1 MHFPA
6 SWQTLAKE
14 TPADIP
20 LLSCSSIV
28 KFCCLRNKSALYDLG
43 AGLYAV
49 QSVEN
54 HACRCGPEGRDR
66 PPDLITQAVLNAI
79 ESTGLRGAGGVRV
92 GPAGQELLQAE
103 ELRGPELHDGPL
115 ATSGRSGRAC
125 KSCRDCSAVEQ
136 HSRPHQCC
144 RFLLDRRQVSH
155 SSAAAAAAAAAAAMQ
170 APPVQSVA
178 GPTALPGQLAAQAPV
193 QSVTPAAGYSVHA
206 GPQSLLQQQHCRP
219 HQRTRFLLDRQP
231 RQDSSP
237 PNWFLLKAAR
247 TASGPGRAVRHS
259 CSSSTP
265 GRTWFL
271 LDRQPRQDSS
281 PPKHP
286 GSHSL
291 LQQHSRTRAP
301 SSWTDSPRLGRT
313 PNGGAVGDLQKPAED
328 REVREEEAGSFGL
341 MPHHK

>member
-1 MHFPA
+1 MNFPA

-115 ATSGRSGRAC
+115 ATSGRACRFANSGRAC
-125 KSCRDCSAVEQ
+125 KSCRDCVRVPPTWAPCQVRTCLQIVQRLLCRRAALQAAAAVLSVPAGPTPGQ
-136 HSRPHQCC
+136 SLLSSSSSSSSSDAGPTRAIGCWTDSPARTARRPST
-144 RFLLDRRQVSH
+144 RAVSH
-155 SSAAAAAAAAAAAMQ
+155 SCSRLLGSCWTAVTPAAAALQAAPAH
-170 APPVQSVA
+170 SVPA
-178 GPTALPGQLAAQAPV
+178 GPTAPPGQLAAQLV
-193 QSVTPAAGYSVHA
+193 LVESRQNSS
-206 GPQSLLQQQHCRP
+206 RP
-219 HQRTRFLLDRQP
+219 RP
-231 RQDSSP
+231 
-237 PNWFLLKAAR
+237 
-247 TASGPGRAVRHS
+247 
-259 CSSSTP
+259 CSQTLRSSTP

-291 LQQHSRTRAP
+291 LQQHSRMLGPGQLRMLSP
-301 SSWTDSPRLGRT
+301 DSLC
-313 PNGGAVGDLQKPAED
+313 LLF
-328 REVREEEAGSFGL
+328 RET
-341 MPHHK
+341 

>member
-1 MHFPA
+1 MRSNRRGFVAQEVYA
-6 SWQTLAKE
+6 SGPLGKSFCKLKSFEDRSSTTGPLPPQDV
-14 TPADIP
+14 PADLP
-20 LLSCSSIV
+20 TQDVPANPAEIV
-28 KFCCLRNKSALYDLG
+28 SGSR
-43 AGLYAV
+43 
-49 QSVEN
+49 Q
-54 HACRCGPEGRDR
+54 HR
-66 PPDLITQAVLNAI
+66 
-79 ESTGLRGAGGVRV
+79 
-92 GPAGQELLQAE
+92 
-103 ELRGPELHDGPL
+103 PL
-115 ATSGRSGRAC
+115 ARSGRAC
-125 KSCRDCSAVEQ
+125 KSCTDCSAVEQ

-155 SSAAAAAAAAAAAMQ
+155 SSAAAAAAAAMQ

-193 QSVTPAAGYSVHA
+193 QSVTPAAGYSVPA

-247 TASGPGRAVRHS
+247 TARGPGRAVRHS

-291 LQQHSRTRAP
+291 LQQHSRTRAS

-328 REVREEEAGSFGL
+328 REAREEEAGSFGL